1 MNLPETSQRVL
12 EIIERQLRA
21 QNEKGIAEYGQT
33 IDDAQGYDWTP
44 EALSECVDAMQYM
57 ARRMLEMEEENERLR
72 EETKVAI
79 KHMAESIL
87 NLDKENE
94 KLKEAQSSQTN

>member
-21 QNEKGIAEYGQT
+21 QNEKGIAEYDQS
-33 IDDAQGYDWTP
+33 IDDAEGYDWTL

-57 ARRMLEMEEENERLR
+57 SRYMLELEAEIKRLKSLS
-72 EETKVAI
+72 ET
-79 KHMAESIL
+79 
-87 NLDKENE
+87 N
-94 KLKEAQSSQTN
+94 